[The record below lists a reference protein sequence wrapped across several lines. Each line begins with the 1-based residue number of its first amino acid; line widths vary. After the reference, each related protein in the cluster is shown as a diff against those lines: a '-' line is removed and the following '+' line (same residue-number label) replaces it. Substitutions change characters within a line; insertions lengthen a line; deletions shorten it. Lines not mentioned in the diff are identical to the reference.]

1 MAEITVLKAEK
12 REAAGSAVARRLRR
26 AGSIPAEVYGDNG
39 NMSVQLDAHG
49 FALMLKRHGEHQIMA
64 LEVGGQASGHVL
76 IKAVQHDRVYG
87 GIIHADFIAISMD
100 KPIEVSL
107 PIHLTGEPAGIK
119 NGGILEQQ
127 LSELKIACLPG
138 DMVDSIPVD
147 VSGLQVGEHLCV
159 SGLALPAGFK
169 VLSEGT
175 VVVASVALPGF
186 EKSEAAVEGAVDA
199 AAAAKPVETAK
210 SAKPAAAAKP
220 AAGAKPAAA
229 AKPAAGAKPAAA
241 KPAKSGK

>member
-1 MAEITVLKAEK
+1 MAEITVLKTEK
-12 REAAGSAVARRLRR
+12 RVAAGSAVARRLRR

-39 NMSVQLDAHG
+39 NTSVQLDAHG

-64 LEVGGQASGHVL
+64 LEVGGQSSGHVL
-76 IKAVQHDRVYG
+76 IKAVQHDPVHG
-87 GIIHADFIAISMD
+87 NIVHADFIAISMD

-107 PIHLTGEPAGIK
+107 PIELTGEPAGIK

-127 LSELKIACLPG
+127 LSHIKVECLPG
-138 DMVDSIPVD
+138 DMLDSIPVD

-159 SGLALPAGFK
+159 SALKLPAGFK
-169 VLSEGT
+169 VLSDGAI
-175 VVVASVALPGF
+175 VVASVALPGF

-199 AAAAKPVETAK
+199 AAAAKPAEAAK
-210 SAKPAAAAKP
+210 SAKSAAEAKP

-229 AKPAAGAKPAAA
+229 AKPA
-241 KPAKSGK
+241 KSGK

>member
-1 MAEITVLKAEK
+1 MAEITVLKTEK

-39 NMSVQLDAHG
+39 NTSIQLDAHG
-49 FALMLKRHGEHQIMA
+49 FALMLRRHGEHQIMA
-64 LEVGGQASGHVL
+64 LEVGGQPSGHVL
-76 IKAVQHDRVYG
+76 IKAVQHDRVHG
-87 GIIHADFIAISMD
+87 HIIHADFIAISMD

-107 PIHLTGEPAGIK
+107 PIELTGEPAGIK

-127 LSELKIACLPG
+127 LSQIKVACLPG
-138 DMVDSIPVD
+138 DMLDSIPVD

-159 SGLALPAGFK
+159 SDLKLPAGFK
-169 VLSEGT
+169 VMSEGT

-186 EKSEAAVEGAVDA
+186 EKSEAAAEGAAD
-199 AAAAKPVETAK
+199 AAKPAEAAKAAKQPAKQPAEAAK
-210 SAKPAAAAKP
+210 SAKPAEAAKS
-220 AAGAKPAAA
+220 AKP
-229 AKPAAGAKPAAA
+229 A